1 MALEHK
7 SSSYF
12 SKKNQVRSWF
22 NLKTGKVEDK
32 KIDTS
37 VFDEVHDDAL
47 QLYKVRKQL
56 KLTNESSTTS
66 TRLIYLL
73 ENEFDANP
81 RMRIVIPP

>member
-1 MALEHK
+1 M
-7 SSSYF
+7 
-12 SKKNQVRSWF
+12 VRSWF
-22 NLKTGKVEDK
+22 NLKTGKVEKK

-37 VFDEVHDDAL
+37 VFDEVHDDVL

-56 KLTNESSTTS
+56 RLTNANTTNS
-66 TRLIYLL
+66 TRLVYLL

>member
-37 VFDEVHDDAL
+37 VFDEVHDDVL
-47 QLYKVRKQL
+47 QLYKVRKQNL
-56 KLTNESSTTS
+56 P
-66 TRLIYLL
+66 LL
-73 ENEFDANP
+73 SLGLGSE
-81 RMRIVIPP
+81 